1 MSEKK
6 KPKERTFVS
15 AGDGK
20 AKKSAPDKPSAAKV
34 APQSQIPKSK
44 ATGFRIAAIL
54 MWLVAIAFE
63 IFTITVLNG
72 TLYLPGNSLTW
83 VVVGIILDLVFVVG
97 GSLAWKHANRIA
109 PASEKDKVKFWL
121 WNNLGVIAAVLA
133 FLPLIVLLLRNDQL
147 DGKTKKIVTIVAAI
161 ALVLAA
167 GLSYDFNPVSQEDL
181 AAANEAAFLESE
193 GVVYWTPWGKVY
205 HLDPDCRAIKNSDNI
220 YYGTPAEAFE
230 AHRTR
235 PCSFCATSVEEI
247 KDDIL
252 DSGGVDLDDDL
263 DDDLDHEGDDE

>member
-1 MSEKK
+1 MFLPVTAQLRRAHLINRPQQKL
-6 KPKERTFVS
+6 P
-15 AGDGK
+15 
-20 AKKSAPDKPSAAKV
+20 PPSN
-34 APQSQIPKSK
+34 IPKSK
-44 ATGFRIAAIL
+44 ATGFRIAAVV

-63 IFTITVLNG
+63 ILTITVLNG
-72 TLYLPGNSLTW
+72 TLYLPGSMMTW
-83 VVVGIILDLVFVVG
+83 VIVGIVLDLLFVVG
-97 GSLAWKHANRIA
+97 GSFAWKHANRID
-109 PASEKDKVKFWL
+109 PASEKDKVKFFL
-121 WNNLGVIAAVLA
+121 WNNLGVIAAVIA
-133 FLPLIVLLLRNDQL
+133 FLPLIVLLLKNDQL
-147 DGKTKKIVTIVAAI
+147 DGKTKKIVTIVAAV

-205 HLDPDCRAIKNSDNI
+205 HLDPDCRAIKNSDNV

-247 KDDIL
+247 KGDIL
-252 DSGGVDLDDDL
+252 DGEGTDFDDDEL
-263 DDDLDHEGDDE
+263 YDEEDEE